1 MAGGIDWFRWHHGTV
16 TDPKFRVVA
25 RKAGARVGDVLAVW
39 ALLLER
45 CSASDNRGHHGA
57 LDMETIEEAFGLDD
71 GDAQRI
77 YDAMVG
83 RGLIDAETGRIMRWE
98 ARQPKREDNSTE
110 RSRQHRERKRQATHG
125 APSDDQRNAPQRS
138 ATHGNARGEES
149 REEEIGASIPAQDTL
164 RAEAGAPPPADP
176 PPAAPPAPP
185 DPQLAPTAAG
195 LLCRRLKAMGISN
208 VAPGH
213 LRFTT
218 LLKAGA
224 TPEEFFAAVPKA
236 LHARD
241 PFGYLVGIVEGERMR
256 AAEMVKQVHHGPMP
270 GGRKASPPVQD
281 IAARN
286 AEAKRL
292 LGFDTPPT
300 QEVLDA

>member
-16 TDPKFRVVA
+16 TDQKLPLVA
-25 RKAGARVGDVLAVW
+25 RRAGASVAEVIAVW
-39 ALLLER
+39 ACLLER
-45 CSASDNRGHHGA
+45 ASMNEHERGSLGSDPDFEAMDCALQLPDGRSAA
-57 LDMETIEEAFGLDD
+57 IFEAFRQRDMV
-71 GDAQRI
+71 DAGMQI
-77 YDAMVG
+77 SAW
-83 RGLIDAETGRIMRWE
+83 AK
-98 ARQPKREDNSTE
+98 RQPKREREDNNAT
-110 RSRQHRERKRQATHG
+110 ERKRQQRQREAKGKGETADVTPRHATSRH
-125 APSDDQRNAPQRS
+125 
-138 ATHGNARGEES
+138 ATPRGEES

-176 PPAAPPAPP
+176 PPAAPAPSP

-241 PFGYLVGIVEGERMR
+241 PFGYLVGVVEGERMR

-270 GGRKASPPVQD
+270 TRRTSPPVLD
-281 IAARN
+281 TAARN

-300 QEVLDA
+300 QEVRDA